1 MSEAAGRVAPSL
13 ALGVIGN
20 CAFNALVNER
30 GAIVWCCLP
39 RPDGDPVFHALLGGA
54 QRDDAARGAFDI
66 EIEHFARATQHY
78 VTNTAI
84 LVTDLFDRQGHGVR
98 ITDFAPRLR
107 DRGRV
112 FRPLLFIRRITPL
125 SGRPR
130 VRIRV
135 RPSFEYGAARPEF
148 TRGSNHIRYVHPTQS
163 LRLTATCRSPTSST
177 RPIISSTG
185 RPT

>member
-1 MSEAAGRVAPSL
+1 MSEIAGRVAPNLS
-13 ALGVIGN
+13 LGVIGN
-20 CAFNALVNER
+20 CAFNALVDER
-30 GAIVWCCLP
+30 GSIVWCCLP

-54 QRDDAARGAFDI
+54 PRDDVARGAFDI
-66 EIEHFARATQHY
+66 EIENFARATQHY

-163 LRLTATCRSPTSST
+163 LRLTCDMPVTYILDETFHLLDRQPT
-177 RPIISSTG
+177 
-185 RPT
+185 

>member
-1 MSEAAGRVAPSL
+1 MSEAAGSVAPNLS
-13 ALGVIGN
+13 LGVIGN
-20 CAFNALVNER
+20 CAFNALVDER
-30 GAIVWCCLP
+30 GSIVWCCLP

-66 EIEHFARATQHY
+66 EIENFARATQHY

-135 RPSFEYGAARPEF
+135 RPSFEYSRPAIPL
-148 TRGSNHIRYVHPTQS
+148 G
-163 LRLTATCRSPTSST
+163 C
-177 RPIISSTG
+177 
-185 RPT
+185 